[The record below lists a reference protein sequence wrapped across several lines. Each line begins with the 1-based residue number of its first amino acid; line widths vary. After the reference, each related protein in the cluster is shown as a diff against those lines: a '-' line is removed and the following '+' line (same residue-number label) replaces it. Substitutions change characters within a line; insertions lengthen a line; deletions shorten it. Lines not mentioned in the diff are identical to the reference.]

1 MCISDN
7 ISRLRETI
15 DTAAR
20 QSGRTGSDVI
30 LVAAT
35 KTQPAELVRAAIAAG
50 VDACGENRV
59 QELLEK
65 SQAGAYGGVP
75 LHFIGHLQKNKI
87 KKVVGTVDL
96 IQSVDSL
103 ALLEAI
109 HNEAAG
115 RGIVQDVLVQVNVGD
130 DAAKFG
136 IDVCALGDFLEQVA
150 PFAHIRVRGLM
161 TMLPFSLPITEN
173 RRLFAKMY
181 QLFVDIRSNSYDNVS
196 VEYLSM
202 GMSGDFQ
209 EAVSEGA
216 NMIRIGSTIFGD
228 RL

>member
-7 ISRLRETI
+7 VSRLREEI

-20 QSGRTGSDVI
+20 QSGRAGSDVT

-35 KTQPAELVRAAIAAG
+35 KTQPTELIREAIAAG

-59 QELLEK
+59 QELAEK

-87 KKVVGTVDL
+87 KKVVGAVDL

-103 ALLEAI
+103 SLLAAI
-109 HNEAAG
+109 DGEAAG
-115 RGIVQDVLVQVNVGD
+115 QGITQDVLIQVNVGND
-130 DAAKFG
+130 SAKFG
-136 IDVCALGDFLEQVA
+136 IDPYALDEFLGQVA

-161 TMLPFSLPITEN
+161 TMLPFSLPIPEN

-181 QLFVDIRSNSYDNVS
+181 QFFIDIRGISYDNV
-196 VEYLSM
+196 YMDFLSM

-228 RL
+228 RT

>member
-7 ISRLRETI
+7 VSRLREAI

-20 QSGRTGSDVI
+20 QSGRLGSDVA

-35 KTQPAELVRAAIAAG
+35 KTQPTELVQAAIAAG

-65 SQAGAYGGVP
+65 SEAGAYVGAP

-96 IQSVDSL
+96 IQSVDSP
-103 ALLEAI
+103 ALLAAI
-109 HNEAAG
+109 DGEAAR
-115 RGIVQDVLVQVNVGD
+115 RGIIQDTLIQVNVGND
-130 DAAKFG
+130 SAKFG
-136 IDVCALGDFLEQVA
+136 IDPYALDEFLGQVA
-150 PFAHIRVRGLM
+150 SFSHIRVRGLM

-181 QLFVDIRSNSYDNVS
+181 QLFVDIRDNSYDNIGMDF
-196 VEYLSM
+196 LSM
-202 GMSGDFQ
+202 GMSGDFRA
-209 EAVSEGA
+209 AVSEGA
-216 NMIRIGSTIFGD
+216 NMIRVGSTIFGD
-228 RL
+228 RV